1 MLTSMKRSP
10 VSSDSG
16 VGGVPLF
23 LRPTVGQRFTAMDPR
38 FPRGSV
44 ILLFALVRGE
54 RGSPAH
60 EGSRRVGVPS
70 TQRRSDRGQVNIRT
84 HPPVE
89 PARDQGAAHLTAD
102 CA

>member
-1 MLTSMKRSP
+1 MKRSP
-10 VSSDSG
+10 CQAIAAWVVSPSSS
-16 VGGVPLF
+16 V
-23 LRPTVGQRFTAMDPR
+23 VGQRSTAMDPR

-70 TQRRSDRGQVNIRT
+70 TQRLLDSSQVNIRS

-89 PARDQGAAHLTAD
+89 PAREQGAAHLTAD
-102 CA
+102 CT